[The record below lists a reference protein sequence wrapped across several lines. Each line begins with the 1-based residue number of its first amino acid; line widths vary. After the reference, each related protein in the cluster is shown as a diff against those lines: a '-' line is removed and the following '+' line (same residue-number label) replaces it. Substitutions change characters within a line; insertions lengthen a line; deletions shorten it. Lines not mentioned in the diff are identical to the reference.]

1 MSLLFVRINNVFVVT
16 GIVWINNDFVVIFR
30 INNIFVFNVRINI
43 VFVVIVMINNVF
55 VVSVRINNVFAP
67 LQDPPWWR

>member
-30 INNIFVFNVRINI
+30 INND
-43 VFVVIVMINNVF
+43 FVVIVMINNVF